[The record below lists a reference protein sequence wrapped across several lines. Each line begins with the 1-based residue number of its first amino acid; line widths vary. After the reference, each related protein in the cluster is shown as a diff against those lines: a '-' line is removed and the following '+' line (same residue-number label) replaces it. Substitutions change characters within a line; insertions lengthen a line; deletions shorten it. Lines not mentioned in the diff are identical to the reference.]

1 MIPETTDILA
11 RLVAFPTLSRQSNL
25 ALLDYVEGLLAPAG
39 IRLERYAS
47 DDGTRAN
54 LWASVGPDIAGGV
67 VLSGHCD
74 VVPVEG
80 QDWSGDP
87 FLLRLEGGRLYG
99 RGTADMKGF
108 LAVAI
113 RAMLHAAGET
123 LSLPLHL
130 AISYDEEIGCLGVRG
145 MLDMRRMHPAR
156 PALCLIGEPTGMR
169 IATGHKGKRALRA
182 CCLGQE
188 GHSAL
193 APEAL
198 NALHLGAEFVTRLQA
213 RQAALEAAGARDDAY
228 DIPYSTLHVGTMHG
242 GTALNIVPRRCDL
255 EFELR
260 NVAADDPDAIIAGV
274 VADAE
279 AIAARHRGRFPHAR
293 IDVEEVSGYPGLDT
307 PADTPAVGLLQSM
320 LDSGDPPI
328 KVAFG
333 TEGGLFHEALGIPTL
348 ICGPGHMAQG
358 HRPDEF
364 VDEDQL
370 AECERLLG
378 AITAMLADRGA
389 HPSARLRHG

>member
-1 MIPETTDILA
+1 MIPETTEILA
-11 RLVAFPTLSRQSNL
+11 RLVAFPTLSRQPNL
-25 ALLDYVEGLLAPAG
+25 ALLDYVEGLLRPAG
-39 IRLERYAS
+39 IRLQRYAS
-47 DDGTRAN
+47 EDGTRAN

-80 QDWSGDP
+80 QDWSSDP
-87 FLLRLEGGRLYG
+87 FTMRTEGGRHYG

-113 RAMLHAAGET
+113 RAMLQAAGQA
-123 LSLPLHL
+123 LRLPLHL
-130 AISYDEEIGCLGVRG
+130 AVSYDEEVGCLGVRG
-145 MLDMRRMHPAR
+145 MLDMRRTHPAR

-193 APEAL
+193 APQAL
-198 NALHLGAEFVTRLQA
+198 NALHMGAEFVTRLQA
-213 RQAALEAAGARDDAY
+213 RQARLEATGARDDAY

-242 GTALNIVPRRCDL
+242 GTALNIVPNRCDL

-260 NVAADDPDAIIAGV
+260 NVAADDPDAIIAGI

-279 AIAARHRGRFPHAR
+279 AIAAHHRGRFPNAR
-293 IDVEEVSGYPGLDT
+293 IAVEEVSGYPGLDT
-307 PADTPAVGLLQSM
+307 PADAPEVALLQSM
-320 LDSGDPPI
+320 LCDSQPPI

-333 TEGGLFHEALGIPTL
+333 TEGGLFHEALRIPTL

-370 AECERLLG
+370 AECERLMQ
-378 AITAMLADRGA
+378 AIISMLANRGVLP
-389 HPSARLRHG
+389 PSGSQHG

>member
-1 MIPETTDILA
+1 MIPDTIDILT

-25 ALLDYVEGLLAPAG
+25 ALLDYVEGLLGPAG
-39 IRLERYAS
+39 IRLQRYAS

-80 QDWSGDP
+80 QEWSSDP
-87 FLLRLEGGRLYG
+87 FRLRAEGGRLYG

-113 RAMLHAAGET
+113 RAMLQAAGRT
-123 LSLPLHL
+123 LHRPVHL

-145 MLDMRRMHPAR
+145 MLDMRRGHPAR

-169 IATGHKGKRALRA
+169 IAIGHKGKRALRA
-182 CCLGQE
+182 CCTGRE

-193 APEAL
+193 APNAL

-213 RQAALEAAGARDDAY
+213 RQAALEASGARDDAY
-228 DIPYSTLHVGTMHG
+228 DIPYSTLHVGTMRG
-242 GTALNIVPRRCDL
+242 GTALNIVPGRCDL

-260 NVAADDPDAIIAGV
+260 AVAADDPDAIIAGI

-279 AIAARHRGRFPHAR
+279 DIAAGHRGRFPEAR
-293 IDVEEVSGYPGLDT
+293 IDVEDVSGYPGLDI
-307 PADTPAVGLLQSM
+307 PADTPEIALLQSM
-320 LDSGDPPI
+320 LGDKEPPI

-333 TEGGLFHEALGIPTL
+333 TEAGLFHEALDIPTL

-364 VDEDQL
+364 VGEDQL
-370 AECERLLG
+370 ARCEAFLEAL
-378 AITAMLADRGA
+378 IADA
-389 HPSARLRHG
+389 